1 MVYEVMRQQTISNS
15 RKMIEFE
22 PKVMEQHQKRIYNR
36 KKIRMISDEK
46 IKLTVANT
54 ARFYPQELRLVTT
67 EVEVK
72 KKMTLMTE
80 LFRFDKCDSIM

>member
-15 RKMIEFE
+15 RKIIEFE
-22 PKVMEQHQKRIYNR
+22 PKVMGQHQKRTYNR

-54 ARFYPQELRLVTT
+54 ARFYPQELRLVTA